1 MAILHRA
8 QQLWGYLDREVM
20 DSIAAE
26 MKIPT
31 AHIWGVA
38 TFYHHFNLKPQ
49 GKYVV
54 SVCMGTACY
63 VKGTGDVLDALK
75 AELKINVGETSRD
88 LLFTLAEARCL
99 GACGLAPVMMVNS
112 KIYGHLDAKKT
123 IEIIKKLKSEE

>member
-1 MAILHRA
+1 MPVQETTKIHELKHFISECKNKPRPESYLLAILHRA

-20 DSIAAE
+20 DTIAAE

-54 SVCMGTACY
+54 L
-63 VKGTGDVLDALK
+63 VLHG
-75 AELKINVGETSRD
+75 NR
-88 LLFTLAEARCL
+88 LLC
-99 GACGLAPVMMVNS
+99 
-112 KIYGHLDAKKT
+112 
-123 IEIIKKLKSEE
+123 